1 MDALGD
7 ALCGCGDDAVELDE
21 RDDLPPTLSAYVINA
36 MQAPTSARKQEDFR
50 RKAPAE
56 IGRPRAALHRAA
68 PVPGPAL
75 GAYSPALLEGLL
87 RVDVDRVWR
96 EEPRVARSLDPPRP
110 TDPSDVLYL
119 VDEEWLRAWRSWA
132 FYAPPRGGDADPPPP
147 PGPLSNARLAAPP
160 RPPLAPY
167 ALGVDYR
174 AVSPSLYA
182 YFSLCH
188 GAADEPGLAAAR
200 TEPPGARRS
209 GLAIA
214 PAVDGGLPVY
224 GTCAG
229 LVLLA
234 DRAIGQRD
242 GGQPLIGGLDCDC
255 CRNYF
260 GAQVSS
266 FEVRWR
272 RRRRRPEAALV
283 AKDYPAVFIR
293 APAILK
299 VGKKCEALASVTV
312 APHASAAPA
321 VKAFDGPA
329 KPPKKKAKKQAAAEA
344 AIPEREVV
352 VAARQGNILVTA
364 FHPELTDDT
373 RWHDVFLAMVKKR
386 TSG

>member
-1 MDALGD
+1 MA
-7 ALCGCGDDAVELDE
+7 DDDGPLVGVLAIQGSVEEHVAVL
-21 RDDLPPTLSAYVINA
+21 A
-36 MQAPTSARKQEDFR
+36 
-50 RKAPAE
+50 
-56 IGRPRAALHRAA
+56 G
-68 PVPGPAL
+68 L
-75 GAYSPALLEGLL
+75 GARTREIRTPDGVAGIDGLVLPGGESTAMGIMTEGDGL
-87 RVDVDRVWR
+87 W
-96 EEPRVARSLDPPRP
+96 E
-110 TDPSDVLYL
+110 TI
-119 VDEEWLRAWRSWA
+119 RA
-132 FYAPPRGGDADPPPP
+132 
-147 PGPLSNARLAAPP
+147 
-160 RPPLAPY
+160 
-167 ALGVDYR
+167 
-174 AVSPSLYA
+174 
-182 YFSLCH
+182 
-188 GAADEPGLAAAR
+188 
-200 TEPPGARRS
+200 
-209 GLAIA
+209 
-214 PAVDGGLPVY
+214 AVDGGLPVY

-266 FEVRWR
+266 FEV
-272 RRRRRPEAALV
+272 PLAATGGASAEDAALV

-321 VKAFDGPA
+321 
-329 KPPKKKAKKQAAAEA
+329 AKKQAAAEA

-373 RWHDVFLAMVKKR
+373 RWHDLFLAMVKKR

>member
-1 MDALGD
+1 MPLTESRRECSRPHRTA
-7 ALCGCGDDAVELDE
+7 
-21 RDDLPPTLSAYVINA
+21 PLS
-36 MQAPTSARKQEDFR
+36 
-50 RKAPAE
+50 
-56 IGRPRAALHRAA
+56 PRATPADAMA
-68 PVPGPAL
+68 DDDGPLVGVLAIQGSVEGHVAVLAGL
-75 GAYSPALLEGLL
+75 GARTREIRTPDGVAGIDGLVLPGGESTAMGIMTEGDGL
-87 RVDVDRVWR
+87 W
-96 EEPRVARSLDPPRP
+96 E
-110 TDPSDVLYL
+110 TI
-119 VDEEWLRAWRSWA
+119 RA
-132 FYAPPRGGDADPPPP
+132 
-147 PGPLSNARLAAPP
+147 
-160 RPPLAPY
+160 
-167 ALGVDYR
+167 
-174 AVSPSLYA
+174 
-182 YFSLCH
+182 
-188 GAADEPGLAAAR
+188 
-200 TEPPGARRS
+200 
-209 GLAIA
+209 
-214 PAVDGGLPVY
+214 AVDGGLPVY

-266 FEVRWR
+266 FEV
-272 RRRRRPEAALV
+272 PLTATGGASAEDAALV

-373 RWHDVFLAMVKKR
+373 RWHDLFLAMVKKR